1 MWPQRRLPVTKFQW
15 PQKEVARQDGGGND
29 PASSATVNEDVAL
42 VPTAVVVEAVVH
54 KNISPHV
61 LLINLMYMSQARL
74 KKHINILILFSGQS
88 RTMDNAILTD
98 APSTPLLDEG
108 AEWPPRVDSK
118 RVFSPTTPV
127 SELIHATRDI
137 VESCTVIKTH

>member
-1 MWPQRRLPVTKFQW
+1 MDVENKDGGGNVGPAVPHEDVSMVPTGASDVDEEVASATKDVASEEVSMAT
-15 PQKEVARQDGGGND
+15 KEVARQDGGGND

-74 KKHINILILFSGQS
+74 KNTSIS
-88 RTMDNAILTD
+88 
-98 APSTPLLDEG
+98 
-108 AEWPPRVDSK
+108 
-118 RVFSPTTPV
+118 
-127 SELIHATRDI
+127 
-137 VESCTVIKTH
+137 

>member
-1 MWPQRRLPVTKFQW
+1 MAA
-15 PQKEVARQDGGGND
+15 KEVASEDGGGND

-74 KKHINILILFSGQS
+74 KNINILILFLSVTQDG
-88 RTMDNAILTD
+88 R
-98 APSTPLLDEG
+98 
-108 AEWPPRVDSK
+108 R
-118 RVFSPTTPV
+118 R
-127 SELIHATRDI
+127 
-137 VESCTVIKTH
+137 